1 MNTKILT
8 AAIVLSGLEA
18 ALNQA
23 NCIVVLDHDDLDNDS
38 ASGTPTQTLELFAVE
53 DGDVVTFR
61 GMRLVTPFEDASD
74 AAFNSTDIEVGDGA
88 DPAVFLTSTEV
99 NKNGTEVTQALGT
112 GTLRSYTAA
121 DTVDVKVTSTASKA
135 LANLDGGKLVLLFDI
150 KNLKK
155 LATAAVAV

>member
-8 AAIVLSGLEA
+8 AVIALSGLEA

-23 NCIVVLDHDDLDNDS
+23 NLAVVLDHSDLDNDS
-38 ASGTPTQTLELFAVE
+38 VSGTPTQTLELFAVE

-88 DPAVFLTSTEV
+88 DPDVFLTSTEV

-135 LANLDGGKLVLLFDI
+135 LNDLDAGQLVLLFDVR
-150 KNLKK
+150 NLKR
-155 LATAAVAV
+155 LADAAVAV